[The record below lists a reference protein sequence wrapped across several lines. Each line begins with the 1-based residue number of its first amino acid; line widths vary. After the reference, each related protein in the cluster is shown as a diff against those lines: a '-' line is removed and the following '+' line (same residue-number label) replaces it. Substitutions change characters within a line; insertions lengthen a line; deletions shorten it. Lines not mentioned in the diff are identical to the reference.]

1 MAPALRRART
11 TEYTPST
18 AGNRESARSAMLYS
32 NVGTVQSFPTPQ
44 LPRVSDRKA
53 DSVAARRGLW
63 LVLILIGVAV
73 LTSAAGL
80 AFVYMFVGG
89 PPPIPSN
96 ATLVLRVS
104 ADLPEHQP
112 SGLPPFWRE
121 EPTLS
126 GLIGALRRAKND
138 ERIKGVVVS
147 PGGAA
152 PLWGKTQELRDALLD
167 FRRGGKPL
175 IAHLEYGGNQEYY
188 LAAACDKVYLMPTGT
203 LDLTGLATYELF
215 LRGTLD
221 KLGIYPDLVHIGD
234 YKTAVN
240 TFTEKGFTPAHRE
253 MATSLNADAF
263 RQLVRG
269 IAESRKK
276 SEAEVRALVNAGPM
290 LPEDALEHGLVDGLA
305 YLDQVAAKSGIGK
318 SSELLDI
325 GDYVAAE
332 DHRLGHTQGSRVALI
347 YAIGAITSGRSGDSW
362 QGGYVG
368 ADTLNEYIREVRED
382 RSIEAV
388 VLRIDSPGGSSIAS
402 DAIWRELMLT
412 RDEKPLIV
420 SMSDLAAS
428 GGYYIAMPA
437 HVIVAQPGTLT
448 GSIGI
453 FGGKFVTA
461 GLMSKVG
468 VQVESVSQG
477 RFAEMGSPARPFT
490 PEERAKLEE
499 HMQAF
504 YDQFVE
510 KVARARRST
519 PEQIDA
525 LAQGRVWTGR
535 QAKDI
540 GLVDELGGLSRAI
553 AIARERAEI
562 GRDAPIEL
570 VTYPP
575 RKGFFEWLADPIS
588 AAEEGRSLLLDAVA
602 TPNERRALAAVRTPL
617 RLLRRGEPLALMP
630 YVFVRP

>member
-1 MAPALRRART
+1 
-11 TEYTPST
+11 
-18 AGNRESARSAMLYS
+18 
-32 NVGTVQSFPTPQ
+32 
-44 LPRVSDRKA
+44 
-53 DSVAARRGLW
+53 VAARRGLW

-80 AFVYMFVGG
+80 AFVYTFVGG
-89 PPPIPSN
+89 PRPIPSN

-112 SGLPPFWRE
+112 AGLPAFWRE
-121 EPTLS
+121 EPTLN
-126 GLIGALRRAKND
+126 GLIGALRRAKSD
-138 ERIKGVVVS
+138 ARIKGVVVS

-152 PLWGKTQELRDALLD
+152 ALWGKTQELRDALLE
-167 FRRGGKPL
+167 FRRAGKPL

-188 LAAACDKVYLMPTGT
+188 LASACDKVYLMPSGT
-203 LDLTGLATYELF
+203 LDLAGLASYELF

-240 TFTEKGFTPAHRE
+240 TFTEEGFTPAHRE

-263 RQLVRG
+263 RELVRG
-269 IAESRKK
+269 IAQSRKK
-276 SEAEVRALVNAGPM
+276 SEAEVRALVDAGPM
-290 LPEDALEHGLVDGLA
+290 LPDEAVKQGLVDGLA

-318 SSELLDI
+318 ASELLNV
-325 GDYVAAE
+325 GDYIAAD
-332 DHRLGHTQGSRVALI
+332 DHRLGHTRGSRVALI
-347 YAIGAITSGRSGDSW
+347 YAVGAITPGRSGDSW
-362 QGGYVG
+362 EGGYVG

-382 RSIEAV
+382 SSIKAV

-412 RDEKPLIV
+412 RDVKPLVV

-437 HVIVAQPGTLT
+437 HAIVAQPGTLT

-461 GLMSKVG
+461 GLMSKAG
-468 VQVESVSQG
+468 ARLESVAEG

-490 PEERAKLEE
+490 PDERAKLEE
-499 HMQAF
+499 QMQAF

-510 KVARARRST
+510 KVARARRRT
-519 PEQIDA
+519 PEQINA

-553 AIARERAEI
+553 AIAQERAKI
-562 GRDAPIEL
+562 SADAPVEL

-575 RKGFFEWLADPIS
+575 RKGFLEWLADPMS
-588 AAEEGRSLLLDAVA
+588 AAEEGRSLLLEALA
-602 TPNERRALAAVRTPL
+602 TPSERRALAAVQTPL
-617 RLLRRGEPLALMP
+617 RLLRRGDPLALMP
-630 YVFVRP
+630 YVYVRP